1 MLKKTPA
8 ATRATAARTPI
19 TMPAM
24 AAPDREAVRE
34 AEAEAEAEVEV
45 EAGAEAGADVD
56 VVVEKVALGGVE
68 GDDVA
73 RGVAGYMV
81 VE

>member
-1 MLKKTPA
+1 MRASA
-8 ATRATAARTPI
+8 ATAPI

-24 AAPDREAVRE
+24 APPDREALRE
-34 AEAEAEAEVEV
+34 AGAIAVAEAEAEVE
-45 EAGAEAGADVD
+45 ADVD
-56 VVVEKVALGGVE
+56 VVLAKVELGVVE

-73 RGVAGYMV
+73 RGVAGYKV